1 MSSLPPALNFAEAEV
16 EICNKWKAE
25 DSFRQQNKL
34 AEERG
39 DDVSR
44 IEDQITSVLLFGWMI
59 FAMTKRMWIRNCCE
73 MHWTNQCCHVW
84 RRSFNSHP
92 SISICISLFAPHRTK
107 LL

>member
-34 AEERG
+34 AEDRG

-44 IEDQITSVLLFGWMI
+44 IEDQIHSVLLFGCI
-59 FAMTKRMWIRNCCE
+59 LAAMAERIWIRN
-73 MHWTNQCCHVW
+73 
-84 RRSFNSHP
+84 
-92 SISICISLFAPHRTK
+92 
-107 LL
+107 